1 MVCLAYFWLTRISLS
16 MKVNLFFKKNLPHIF
31 IYNKRKK
38 ETQNNTHAH
47 ENHFEIKWFS
57 STCQRESN
65 ITLNAEPDVI
75 LHEMLQG
82 SILF

>member
-1 MVCLAYFWLTRISLS
+1 MLS
-16 MKVNLFFKKNLPHIF
+16 IFLVNKNFSQYEGKSFFKKNLPHIF

-65 ITLNAEPDVI
+65 FTLNAEPDVI